1 MISQVFMLQ
10 ETLEHLEHCVLFG
23 QVKLFKSTCVRL
35 SGGSQARR
43 DTHFPT
49 VRGEQPVHIS
59 EGRRVSP
66 QYQQLNRLK
75 TSCWASRS
83 LPPQQLSVCSFCA
96 PCYPALMPA
105 VAVEVAAVVLVEV
118 VVVDT
123 AVGGVV
129 SPTDPHPS
137 RYLSRTEVQVQGRWL
152 ELQLQEQ

>member
-1 MISQVFMLQ
+1 MVESPVHQDTQLLKSQVFISNYNHECWSN
-10 ETLEHLEHCVLFG
+10 ETTKTLNSNLEDQHYAPESFVIIFSNFFFL
-23 QVKLFKSTCVRL
+23 
-35 SGGSQARR
+35 
-43 DTHFPT
+43 
-49 VRGEQPVHIS
+49 
-59 EGRRVSP
+59 
-66 QYQQLNRLK
+66 RLK